1 MILVT
6 IMMRKEVSKIFGW
19 FKKEQRNDN
28 EILADVAEGL
38 IKSGTT
44 ITRQQAMSIPVV
56 TKSVAWIASAIAAL
70 PIKMYTKTDSGY
82 QEVYDDYRLPLLN
95 DYSGNGMIAN
105 DLKRQVLT
113 DLLLDGNGYA
123 YISKK
128 GNKITKLSYIPTHR
142 LTYTESVDTIDKIVN
157 VWVDGKQVQDY
168 NVFRLVNNSKNGI
181 SGIGFVSDCQDLL
194 STVLSSLQYENS
206 SISSGVRRGFLKSKS
221 KLDSEKMNELR
232 RAWKKL
238 TTPNQSDV
246 LVLNAG
252 IEFEDASS
260 TATESQLS
268 QNKVINMHQ
277 ILAYFGLPTNFFE
290 GVNSDAYLTAVRIAI
305 LPIVK
310 QFTNALNN
318 YMLLES
324 EKSNLK
330 FEIDTSDLLRINANE
345 RFAAYQ
351 TGLSSGILTI
361 DEVRRMENL
370 PALDMQYLKLGLGDV
385 LYNITDGKIFVPN
398 TGAIVDPSNSN
409 VATKD
414 ENTEN

>member
-1 MILVT
+1 M
-6 IMMRKEVSKIFGW
+6 FNW
-19 FKKEQRNDN
+19 FRKKEQRNDN
-28 EILADVAEGL
+28 EVLADVAEGL
-38 IKSGTT
+38 IQSGTT

-56 TKSVAWIASAIAAL
+56 TKSVAWIASAVAAL

-128 GNKITKLSYIPTHR
+128 GNKITKLSYIPTNR

-157 VWVDGKQVQDY
+157 VWVDGHQVQDY

-181 SGIGFVSDCQDLL
+181 SGIGFVSDCQYLL

-221 KLDSEKMNELR
+221 KLDPEKMNELQ

-238 TTPNQSDV
+238 TTPNQSNV

-330 FEIDTSDLLRINANE
+330 FEIDTSDLLRINATE

-398 TGAIVDPSNSN
+398 TGAIVDPTNNN
-409 VATKD
+409 VVTKD
-414 ENTEN
+414 EN

>member
-1 MILVT
+1 M
-6 IMMRKEVSKIFGW
+6 FNW
-19 FKKEQRNDN
+19 FRKKEQRNDN
-28 EILADVAEGL
+28 EVLADVAEGL
-38 IKSGTT
+38 IQSGTT

-128 GNKITKLSYIPTHR
+128 GNKITKLSYIPTNR
-142 LTYTESVDTIDKIVN
+142 LTYTESVDTINKIVN
-157 VWVDGKQVQDY
+157 VWVDGHQVQDY

-221 KLDSEKMNELR
+221 KLDPDKMNELR

-310 QFTNALNN
+310 QLTNALNN

-351 TGLSSGILTI
+351 TGLQSGILTI

-370 PALDMQYLKLGLGDV
+370 PVLDMQYLKLGLGDV
-385 LYNITDGKIFVPN
+385 LYNTTDGKIFVPN
-398 TGAIVDPSNSN
+398 TGAIVDPNNNN

-414 ENTEN
+414 EN

>member
-1 MILVT
+1 M
-6 IMMRKEVSKIFGW
+6 FNW
-19 FKKEQRNDN
+19 FRKKEQRSDN
-28 EILADVAEGL
+28 EVIADVCDGL
-38 IKSGTT
+38 IQSGTT

-128 GNKITKLSYIPTHR
+128 GNKITKLSYIPTNR

-157 VWVDGKQVQDY
+157 VWVDGHPVQDY
-168 NVFRLVNNSKNGI
+168 NIFRLVNNSKNGI

-221 KLDSEKMNELR
+221 KLDPDKMNELR

-305 LPIVK
+305 LPLVK
-310 QFTNALNN
+310 QLTNALNN

-351 TGLSSGILTI
+351 TGLQSGILTI

-370 PALDMQYLKLGLGDV
+370 PVLDMSYLKLGLGDV

-398 TGAIVDPSNSN
+398 TGAIVDPN
-409 VATKD
+409 VTTTD
-414 ENTEN
+414 EN

>member
-1 MILVT
+1 M
-6 IMMRKEVSKIFGW
+6 FNW
-19 FKKEQRNDN
+19 FRKKEQRNDN
-28 EILADVAEGL
+28 EVLADVAEGL
-38 IKSGTT
+38 IQSGTT

-105 DLKRQVLT
+105 DLKRQVVT

-128 GNKITKLSYIPTHR
+128 GNKITKLSYIPTNR
-142 LTYTESVDTIDKIVN
+142 LTYTESVDTINKIVN
-157 VWVDGKQVQDY
+157 VWVDGHQVQDY

-221 KLDSEKMNELR
+221 KLDPDKMNELR

-310 QFTNALNN
+310 QLTNALNN

-351 TGLSSGILTI
+351 TGLQSGILTI

-370 PALDMQYLKLGLGDV
+370 PTLDMSYLKLGLGDV
-385 LYNITDGKIFVPN
+385 LYDIRNGKIFVPN
-398 TGAIVDPSNSN
+398 TGQYVDPNN
-409 VATKD
+409 DDVATKD
-414 ENTEN
+414 EN

>member
-1 MILVT
+1 MFSFF
-6 IMMRKEVSKIFGW
+6 R
-19 FKKEQRNDN
+19 KKENRSDAN
-28 EILADVAEGL
+28 IIADVADGMIL
-38 IKSGTT
+38 SKQT
-44 ITRQQAMSIPVV
+44 ITRKDAMSIPVV

-398 TGAIVDPSNSN
+398 TGAIVDPNNNN

>member
-1 MILVT
+1 M
-6 IMMRKEVSKIFGW
+6 FNW

-28 EILADVAEGL
+28 EVLADVAEGL
-38 IKSGTT
+38 IRSCSTV
-44 ITRQQAMSIPVV
+44 TRQQAMSIPVV
-56 TKSVAWIASAIAAL
+56 TKSVAWIAGAIAAL
-70 PIKMYTKTDSGY
+70 PIKMYRKTDSGY

-105 DLKRQVLT
+105 DLKRQILV

-128 GNKITKLSYIPTHR
+128 GNKITKLSYIPTCR
-142 LTYTESVDTIDKIVN
+142 LTYTESIDTIDKVVN
-157 VWVDGKQVQDY
+157 VWIDGRQVQDY

-221 KLDSEKMNELR
+221 KLDSEKVNELR

-238 TTPNQSDV
+238 TTPNQGDV

-310 QFTNALNN
+310 QLTNALNN

-324 EKSNLK
+324 EKSNMK
-330 FEIDTSDLLRINANE
+330 FEIDTSDLVRINANE
-345 RFAAYQ
+345 RFDAYQ
-351 TGLSSGILTI
+351 KGLSSGILTI

-370 PALDMQYLKLGLGDV
+370 PVLDMQYLKLGLGDV
-385 LYNITDGKIFVPN
+385 LYNISDGKIFVPN
-398 TGAIVDPSNSN
+398 TGAIVDPS
-409 VATKD
+409 VATNDDK
-414 ENTEN
+414 NTLIDDKQALN

>member
-1 MILVT
+1 M
-6 IMMRKEVSKIFGW
+6 FNW

-28 EILADVAEGL
+28 EVLADVAEGL
-38 IKSGTT
+38 IQSSSTV
-44 ITRQQAMSIPVV
+44 TRQQAMSIPVV
-56 TKSVAWIASAIAAL
+56 AKSVAWIAGAIAAL
-70 PIKMYTKTDSGY
+70 PIKMYHKTDSGY

-105 DLKRQVLT
+105 DLKRQILV

-128 GNKITKLSYIPTHR
+128 GNKITKLSYIPTCR
-142 LTYTESVDTIDKIVN
+142 LTYTESVDTIDKVVN
-157 VWVDGKQVQDY
+157 VWVDSRQVQDY

-181 SGIGFVSDCQDLL
+181 SGIGFVSDCQALL

-221 KLDSEKMNELR
+221 KLDPDKMNELR

-310 QFTNALNN
+310 QLTNALNN

-324 EKSNLK
+324 EKSNMK
-330 FEIDTSDLLRINANE
+330 FEIDTSDLVRINANE
-345 RFAAYQ
+345 RFDAYQ
-351 TGLSSGILTI
+351 KGLSSGILTI

-370 PALDMQYLKLGLGDV
+370 PVLDMQYLKLGLGDV
-385 LYNITDGKIFVPN
+385 LYNISDGKIFVPN
-398 TGAIVDPSNSN
+398 TGAIVDPNDN
-409 VATKD
+409 NIVATTD
-414 ENTEN
+414 EN

>member
-1 MILVT
+1 M
-6 IMMRKEVSKIFGW
+6 SKIFGW

-44 ITRQQAMSIPVV
+44 ITRQQALSIPVV
-56 TKSVAWIASAIAAL
+56 AKSVNWIASAIAAL
-70 PIKMYTKTDSGY
+70 PIKLYTKTDSGY
-82 QEVYDDYRLPLLN
+82 QEVYDDYRIPLLN
-95 DYSGNGMIAN
+95 DYSGNGMTAN

-157 VWVDGKQVQDY
+157 VWVDSKQVQDY
-168 NVFRLVNNSKNGI
+168 NVFRLVQNTKNGL
-181 SGIGFVSDCQDLL
+181 SGCGFVSDCQDLL
-194 STVLSSLQYENS
+194 STILSSLQYENS

-221 KLDSEKMNELR
+221 KLDSDKMNELR
-232 RAWKKL
+232 RAWRKL

-252 IEFEDASS
+252 IEFEDASN

-310 QFTNALNN
+310 QMTTALNN

-324 EKSNLK
+324 EKSNMK

-398 TGAIVDPSNSN
+398 TGSIVDPNNNN

>member
-1 MILVT
+1 MFNWF
-6 IMMRKEVSKIFGW
+6 RKN
-19 FKKEQRNDN
+19 EQRNDN
-28 EILADVAEGL
+28 EILADVCDGL
-38 IKSGTT
+38 IQSGSTV
-44 ITRQQAMSIPVV
+44 TRQQAMSIPVV
-56 TKSVAWIASAIAAL
+56 TKSVAWIAGAIAAL

-105 DLKRQVLT
+105 DLKRQILV

-128 GNKITKLSYIPTHR
+128 GNKITKLSYIPTSR
-142 LTYTESVDTIDKIVN
+142 LTYTESVDTIDKVVN
-157 VWVDGKQVQDY
+157 VWVDGRPVQDY

-181 SGIGFVSDCQDLL
+181 SGVGFVSDCQDLL

-221 KLDSEKMNELR
+221 KLDQDKMNELR

-290 GVNSDAYLTAVRIAI
+290 GVNSDAYLTAVRIAV

-310 QFTNALNN
+310 QLTNALNN

-324 EKSNLK
+324 EKSNMK

-351 TGLSSGILTI
+351 TGLQSGILTI

-370 PALDMQYLKLGLGDV
+370 PVLDMQYLKLGLGDV
-385 LYNITDGKIFVPN
+385 LYNISDGKIFVPN
-398 TGAIVDPSNSN
+398 TGAIVDPS
-409 VATKD
+409 VATNDDKNALD
-414 ENTEN
+414 DGEQASN

>member
-1 MILVT
+1 MFNWF
-6 IMMRKEVSKIFGW
+6 RKN
-19 FKKEQRNDN
+19 EQRNDS
-28 EILADVAEGL
+28 EVLADVAEGL
-38 IKSGTT
+38 IQSSSTV
-44 ITRQQAMSIPVV
+44 TRQQAMSIPVV
-56 TKSVAWIASAIAAL
+56 TKSVAWIAGAIAAL
-70 PIKMYTKTDSGY
+70 PIKMYHKTDSGY

-105 DLKRQVLT
+105 DLKRQILV

-128 GNKITKLSYIPTHR
+128 GNKITKLSYIPTCR
-142 LTYTESVDTIDKIVN
+142 LTYTESVDTIDKVVN
-157 VWVDGKQVQDY
+157 VWVDGRPVQDY

-181 SGIGFVSDCQDLL
+181 SGVGFVSDCQDLL

-221 KLDSEKMNELR
+221 KLDQDKMNELR

-290 GVNSDAYLTAVRIAI
+290 GVNSDAYLTAVRIAV

-310 QFTNALNN
+310 QLTNALNN
-318 YMLLES
+318 YLLLES
-324 EKSNLK
+324 EKSNMK

-345 RFAAYQ
+345 RFDAYQ
-351 TGLSSGILTI
+351 KGLQSGILTI

-370 PALDMQYLKLGLGDV
+370 PVLDMQYLKLGLGDV
-385 LYNITDGKIFVPN
+385 LYNISDGKIFVPN
-398 TGAIVDPSNSN
+398 TGAIVDPS
-409 VATKD
+409 VATNNDKNTLIDD
-414 ENTEN
+414 EQASN

>member
-1 MILVT
+1 MFNWF
-6 IMMRKEVSKIFGW
+6 RKN
-19 FKKEQRNDN
+19 EQRNDS
-28 EILADVAEGL
+28 EVLADVAEGL
-38 IKSGTT
+38 IQSSSTV
-44 ITRQQAMSIPVV
+44 TRQQAMSIPVV
-56 TKSVAWIASAIAAL
+56 TKSVAWIAGAIAAL
-70 PIKMYTKTDSGY
+70 PIKMYHKTNSGY

-105 DLKRQVLT
+105 DLKRQILV

-128 GNKITKLSYIPTHR
+128 GNKITKLSYIPTTR
-142 LTYTESVDTIDKIVN
+142 LTYTESVNTIDKIIN
-157 VWVDGKQVQDY
+157 IWVDGKQVQDY

-221 KLDSEKMNELR
+221 KLDQDKMNELR

-324 EKSNLK
+324 EKSNMK

-351 TGLSSGILTI
+351 TGLQSGILTI

-370 PALDMQYLKLGLGDV
+370 PVLDMQYLKLGLGDV
-385 LYNITDGKIFVPN
+385 LYNISDGKIFVPN
-398 TGAIVDPSNSN
+398 TGAIVDPS
-409 VATKD
+409 VATNDDK
-414 ENTEN
+414 NTLNDDKQASN

>member
-1 MILVT
+1 MFNWF
-6 IMMRKEVSKIFGW
+6 RKN
-19 FKKEQRNDN
+19 EQRNDN
-28 EILADVAEGL
+28 EILADVCDGL
-38 IKSGTT
+38 IQAGSAV
-44 ITRQQAMSIPVV
+44 TRQQAMSIPVV
-56 TKSVAWIASAIAAL
+56 TKSVAWIAGAIAAL

-105 DLKRQVLT
+105 DLKRQILV

-128 GNKITKLSYIPTHR
+128 GNKITKLSYIPTSR
-142 LTYTESVDTIDKIVN
+142 LTYTESVDTIDKVVN
-157 VWVDGKQVQDY
+157 VWVDGRPVQDY

-181 SGIGFVSDCQDLL
+181 SGVGFVSDCQDLL

-221 KLDSEKMNELR
+221 KLDQDKVNELR

-290 GVNSDAYLTAVRIAI
+290 GVNSDAYLTAVRIAV

-310 QFTNALNN
+310 QLTNALNN

-324 EKSNLK
+324 EKSNMK

-351 TGLSSGILTI
+351 TGLQSGILTI

-370 PALDMQYLKLGLGDV
+370 PVLDMQYLKLGLGDV
-385 LYNITDGKIFVPN
+385 LYNISDGKIFVPN
-398 TGAIVDPSNSN
+398 TGAIVDPS
-409 VATKD
+409 VATNDDKNALND
-414 ENTEN
+414 NEQASN

>member
-1 MILVT
+1 M
-6 IMMRKEVSKIFGW
+6 SKIFGW

-370 PALDMQYLKLGLGDV
+370 PALNMQYLKLGLGDV

-398 TGAIVDPSNSN
+398 TGAIVDPNNNN

>member
-1 MILVT
+1 MFNWF
-6 IMMRKEVSKIFGW
+6 RKN
-19 FKKEQRNDN
+19 EQRNDG
-28 EILADVAEGL
+28 EVLADVAEGL
-38 IKSGTT
+38 IQSGSTV
-44 ITRQQAMSIPVV
+44 TRQQAMSIPVV
-56 TKSVAWIASAIAAL
+56 TKSVAWIAGAIAAL
-70 PIKMYTKTDSGY
+70 PIKMYHKTDSGY

-105 DLKRQVLT
+105 DLKRQMLV

-128 GNKITKLSYIPTHR
+128 GNKITKLSYIPTNR

-157 VWVDGKQVQDY
+157 IWVDGRPVQDY

-194 STVLSSLQYENS
+194 STVLSSLQYENN

-221 KLDSEKMNELR
+221 KLDQDKMNELR
-232 RAWKKL
+232 RAWRKL

-310 QFTNALNN
+310 QLTNALNN

-324 EKSNLK
+324 EKSNMK

-351 TGLSSGILTI
+351 TGLQSGILTI

-370 PALDMQYLKLGLGDV
+370 PVLDMQYLKLGLGDV
-385 LYNITDGKIFVPN
+385 LYNISDGKIFVPN
-398 TGAIVDPSNSN
+398 TGAIVDPS
-409 VATKD
+409 VATNNDKNTLKD
-414 ENTEN
+414 DEQASN

>member
-1 MILVT
+1 M
-6 IMMRKEVSKIFGW
+6 FGW
-19 FKKEQRNDN
+19 FKKEKRSDDT
-28 EILADVAEGL
+28 IIADVAEGL
-38 IKSGTT
+38 IQTGTT

-194 STVLSSLQYENS
+194 STILSSLQYENS

-221 KLDSEKMNELR
+221 KLDPDKMNELR
-232 RAWKKL
+232 RAWQQL
-238 TTPNQSDV
+238 TRPNQSDV

-398 TGAIVDPSNSN
+398 TGAIVDPNNNN

>member
-1 MILVT
+1 
-6 IMMRKEVSKIFGW
+6 MMRKEVSKIFGW

-56 TKSVAWIASAIAAL
+56 TKSVTWIASAIAAL

-398 TGAIVDPSNSN
+398 TGAIVDPSNNN
-409 VATKD
+409 VVTKD